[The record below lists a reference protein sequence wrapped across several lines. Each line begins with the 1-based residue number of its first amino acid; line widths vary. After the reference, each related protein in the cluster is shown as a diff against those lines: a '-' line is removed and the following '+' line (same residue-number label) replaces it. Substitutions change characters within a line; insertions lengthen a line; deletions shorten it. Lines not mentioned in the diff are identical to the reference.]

1 MSILLRWSNVNNRLV
16 RVMDSWAND
25 VGRIFGNSYLGL
37 ETNNDT
43 GRQLFKADLVAL
55 ALQYQAIGA
64 ISDFFSSDIEVAQ
77 AAESGRNRKLPAE
90 AKRQHEQA
98 LYDCRRRVGKGEA

>member
-77 AAESGRNRKLPAE
+77 GSGKRDVIANCQLKPNDSMNKLYMTVVVE
-90 AKRQHEQA
+90 
-98 LYDCRRRVGKGEA
+98 

>member
-1 MSILLRWSNVNNRLV
+1 MKSLGVHAPGLFLLSCSVDGFFFHEKRLSILLRWSNVNNRLV

-43 GRQLFKADLVAL
+43 GRQLFKAAAAL
-55 ALQYQAIGA
+55 RPFGRGA
-64 ISDFFSSDIEVAQ
+64 GLAVP
-77 AAESGRNRKLPAE
+77 GNRGNQRLFQL
-90 AKRQHEQA
+90 R
-98 LYDCRRRVGKGEA
+98 Y